1 MSLSAWTNALS
12 SGSATA
18 VIIGDSISE
27 GIGASTVLNR
37 WQSLLQTSLRNGS
50 PGALFPFLPAWSTA
64 GSNVPVVLAGS
75 YGSATTA
82 GLGGKGIQMGSTAS
96 VTFTFTGTSATVLW
110 STFTTS
116 RALSVTVDGGVPV
129 ILSGV
134 GTSVLPA
141 VETATWSTGPLT
153 RGVHV
158 VVVTRGSA
166 VEAANPVLNG
176 LLTFDGDEATG
187 VRVIDSARSG
197 STSGALGDPVRAASL
212 GQGLAAAGGADL
224 AVIGFGTN
232 DYAVGPVTPAQFR
245 TNLEAIIAGLR
256 SHGFTGSILLLGM
269 YMSQGRTLSTWQQ
282 YLDEMADLAALDS
295 SIDFLNLRESMPDIP
310 TPYTA
315 PEGEGLYAD
324 ALHPSDAGH
333 ARIASSVLD
342 EITPGLFVVPV
353 LGAPCPRV
361 EITLTGLD
369 QVGPSR
375 VTVWRS
381 TVGGKRRAV
390 RGWKNRLVFGSDIG
404 IDYEAPLGREI
415 RYDLQVISGAG
426 TPLRVTATCTLA
438 ATEGLIQD
446 PLVPGSN
453 VPLVDFSGSGIPT
466 PTLAPS
472 AFRKLTYDMGSSQE
486 RVLGSDTPVGFAG
499 QRMVAAGVDFST
511 LTDSAEQGTAL
522 RNLLMTAYPVL
533 VRPLPEW
540 GDLPDLLYL
549 DVPQPTEEPLNAHTG
564 GTLTRWTLAGDQ
576 VTPPALSVVVPLWT
590 YDQVQDLFAAY
601 TYAYRESLAV
611 GINATYMDDQRDPTL
626 GG

>member
-1 MSLSAWTNALS
+1 MARVNRFTNPSFETNVTGLSFGSQVSSVSTTTFAPAVLVGTTACAWTA
-12 SGSATA
+12 
-18 VIIGDSISE
+18 
-27 GIGASTVLNR
+27 GAAPT
-37 WQSLLQTSLRNGS
+37 
-50 PGALFPFLPAWSTA
+50 
-64 GSNVPVVLAGS
+64 
-75 YGSATTA
+75 ATTVYLGQSIA
-82 GLGGKGIQMGSTAS
+82 GAVAPGEWVAARI
-96 VTFTFTGTSATVLW
+96 
-110 STFTTS
+110 
-116 RALSVTVDGGVPV
+116 PV
-129 ILSGV
+129 
-134 GTSVLPA
+134 
-141 VETATWSTGPLT
+141 
-153 RGVHV
+153 R
-158 VVVTRGSA
+158 
-166 VEAANPVLNG
+166 
-176 LLTFDGDEATG
+176 
-187 VRVIDSARSG
+187 RSG
-197 STSGALGDPVRAASL
+197 STSYLRARVAFYNSGALVSNAAYGDMVSTSSVYAYAICSAVAPAGVNEARVFVYSYSSAAGAAEVAGASL
-212 GQGLAAAGGADL
+212 HTDAWMGVVAATEVQALADL
-224 AVIGFGTN
+224 LPYFDGSFPVNPDWTYSWSGT
-232 DYAVGPVTPAQFR
+232 AHASTS
-245 TNLEAIIAGLR
+245 LE
-256 SHGFTGSILLLGM
+256 
-269 YMSQGRTLSTWQQ
+269 
-282 YLDEMADLAALDS
+282 
-295 SIDFLNLRESMPDIP
+295 
-310 TPYTA
+310 TA
-315 PEGEGLYAD
+315 
-324 ALHPSDAGH
+324 
-333 ARIASSVLD
+333 
-342 EITPGLFVVPV
+342 TPGLYVVPV

-361 EITLTGLD
+361 EITVTGLD
-369 QVGPSR
+369 PVGPSR

-390 RGWKNRLVFGSDIG
+390 RGWKNRLVFGSDIE

-415 RYDLQVISGAG
+415 RYDLQVISGAV

-446 PLVPGSN
+446 PLVPSSN

-522 RNLLMTAYPVL
+522 RNLLMTAYPIL

-576 VTPPALSVVVPLWT
+576 VTPPSLSVVVPLWT

>member
-1 MSLSAWTNALS
+1 MARTNFLLNPSFEVDAANWAVAGVTLTRGTTTRPGVVGGFIGILNVPPGASGSPFAAGIAAPAIVTPGQWVAVGLRAGRSTGSAHARIGIQWFAGSTALS
-12 SGSATA
+12 VSLGPVDVLPGAGLAVYTA
-18 VIIGDSISE
+18 V
-27 GIGASTVLNR
+27 A
-37 WQSLLQTSLRNGS
+37 Q
-50 PGALFPFLPAWSTA
+50 APAT
-64 GSNVPVVLAGS
+64 
-75 YGSATTA
+75 ATTA
-82 GLGGKGIQMGSTAS
+82 RLLVFPVADASGGTPPPAGNTFIDAGILVVRATQADAAAA
-96 VTFTFTGTSATVLW
+96 VT
-110 STFTTS
+110 
-116 RALSVTVDGGVPV
+116 PY
-129 ILSGV
+129 
-134 GTSVLPA
+134 
-141 VETATWSTGPLT
+141 
-153 RGVHV
+153 
-158 VVVTRGSA
+158 
-166 VEAANPVLNG
+166 
-176 LLTFDGDEATG
+176 FDGSFPVNPDWTY
-187 VRVIDSARSG
+187 SWSG
-197 STSGALGDPVRAASL
+197 TAHASTSLE
-212 GQGLAAAGGADL
+212 
-224 AVIGFGTN
+224 
-232 DYAVGPVTPAQFR
+232 TP
-245 TNLEAIIAGLR
+245 
-256 SHGFTGSILLLGM
+256 
-269 YMSQGRTLSTWQQ
+269 
-282 YLDEMADLAALDS
+282 
-295 SIDFLNLRESMPDIP
+295 
-310 TPYTA
+310 
-315 PEGEGLYAD
+315 
-324 ALHPSDAGH
+324 
-333 ARIASSVLD
+333 
-342 EITPGLFVVPV
+342 TPGLYVVPV
-353 LGAPCPRV
+353 LGDPCPRV

-369 QVGPSR
+369 PVGPSR

-446 PLVPGSN
+446 PLVPSSN

-499 QRMVAAGVDFST
+499 QRMVASGVDFST

-522 RNLLMTAYPVL
+522 RNLLMTAYPIL

-549 DVPQPTEEPLNAHTG
+549 DVPQPVEEPLNAHTG

-576 VTPPALSVVVPLWT
+576 VTPPSLSVVVPLWT